1 MFYSIKALVK
11 VYPMYIDKI
20 LHTNSNSIEY
30 NRFLKRHAHKNP
42 KLNWFNI
49 YINEEMKQNLL
60 SYLQYA
66 LVDENITSDST

>member
-11 VYPMYIDKI
+11 VYSIYMYKI
-20 LHTNSNSIEY
+20 MHTNSNSIEY

-42 KLNWFNI
+42 KLNRLNI
-49 YINEEMKQNLL
+49 YINEEMKQNLK

-66 LVDENITSDST
+66 LVDESITSMST